1 MKFEQAVKKSIKD
14 FMAGKVPANLMRQS
28 DKGLIYT
35 PEYLDKIEEQM
46 LDAPAD
52 TKKID
57 KKETVD
63 EV

>member
-14 FMAGKVPANLMRQS
+14 FLAGKVPANLMRQS
-28 DKGLIYT
+28 EDGLIYT

-52 TKKID
+52 TKKKN